1 MARSNKPGKAQTP
14 PRAVIVHGRDHAC
27 AAAAAAAE
35 LGVAVRLRS
44 APGAAAYAGTLWFLG
59 IVDGAR
65 AAFPDARIEAAL
77 DCGDQPGTA
86 LAALRQG
93 AKMIRLEGP
102 KAVRD
107 KVAAIAGQYGAHIDT
122 DRRKAL
128 DLFGV
133 DDPEAACRAWLTPGK
148 APAGT

>member
-14 PRAVIVHGRDHAC
+14 PRAVIVHGRDHAR

-59 IVDGAR
+59 VVDRAR
-65 AAFPDARIEAAL
+65 SDYPDARIEAVL

-93 AKMIRLEGP
+93 ATMIRLEGP

-107 KVAAIAGQYGAHIDT
+107 RVAAIAAQYGAQIDI

-128 DLFGV
+128 DLFGIK
-133 DDPEAACRAWLTPGK
+133 DPEAACRAWLARGEK
-148 APAGT
+148 PAAT